1 MKIVVLILLL
11 AILATLGSGLFYMTG
26 KNHDSEKL
34 QKAFRVRIILSVIL
48 LGFLVVSYLMGWLE
62 A

>member
-1 MKIVVLILLL
+1 MKFVVLILLV

-34 QKAFRVRIILSVIL
+34 QKSMRIRVILSAVLIL
-48 LGFLVVSYLMGWLE
+48 FLVVSYFMGWLNE
-62 A
+62 